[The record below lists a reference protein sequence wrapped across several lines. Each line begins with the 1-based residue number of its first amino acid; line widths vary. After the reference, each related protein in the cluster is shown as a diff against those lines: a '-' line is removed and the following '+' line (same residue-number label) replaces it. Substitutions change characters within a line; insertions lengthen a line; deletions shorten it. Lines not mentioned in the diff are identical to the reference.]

1 MAIKFKQ
8 NLGKREIIDKLTPVI
23 GFSSRNIQKITDEI
37 IEIIASI
44 LKDQK
49 KINLKNLG
57 SLKIVFKKQ
66 RDGRN
71 PKTKEE
77 FKINPRNT
85 IRFKASETLKKK
97 LN

>member
-71 PKTKEE
+71 PKTKEK
-77 FKINPRNT
+77 FIINSRNT
-85 IRFKASETLKKK
+85 IQFKTSELLKKK

>member
-1 MAIKFKQ
+1 MTIKFKQ
-8 NLGKREIIDKLTPVI
+8 NLDKKEIISKITSVI
-23 GFSSRNIQKITDEI
+23 GFSSKNIQKITEEI
-37 IEIIASI
+37 IEIINSN

-57 SLKIVFKKQ
+57 SLKIVFKKE

-71 PKTKEE
+71 PKTKEKY
-77 FKINPRNT
+77 KIKSRNT
-85 IRFKASETLKKK
+85 IQFKASETLKRK